1 MLNAFAILIFE
12 QELAKELAEQDVERK
27 KLEGMSQREREMKM
41 LEGIMVRGANEER
54 VDEAIE
60 MIMHDRHAEETAS
73 LITAQYEERTRVI
86 RQSLEDLLQR
96 KRLEVDEALSRA
108 KEENLDENKIN
119 EIVEQIGKKYKLL
132 QSETQRS
139 AADDLESK
147 HANQQLELRYVQ
159 N

>member
-1 MLNAFAILIFE
+1 MRSSILIFE

-86 RQSLEDLLQR
+86 RKYS
-96 KRLEVDEALSRA
+96 KRRCSCSFRY
-108 KEENLDENKIN
+108 IN
-119 EIVEQIGKKYKLL
+119 FF
-132 QSETQRS
+132 
-139 AADDLESK
+139 
-147 HANQQLELRYVQ
+147 
-159 N
+159 